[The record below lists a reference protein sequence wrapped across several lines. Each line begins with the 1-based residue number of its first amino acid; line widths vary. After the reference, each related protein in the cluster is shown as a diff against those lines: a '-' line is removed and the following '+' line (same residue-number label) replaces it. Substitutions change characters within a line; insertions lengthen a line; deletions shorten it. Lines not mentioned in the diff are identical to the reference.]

1 MEEVRYCPDCQLLGE
16 EKCPNCGGTLRQAKP
31 NDPVMLCKA
40 DAVRASMLEPLL
52 TQAGIPYSKVGKMG
66 AAMVMRAGAF
76 LEEYTFYVPLGAL
89 EEAMELTMVWQDD
102 TAE

>member
-52 TQAGIPYSKVGKMG
+52 T
-66 AAMVMRAGAF
+66 
-76 LEEYTFYVPLGAL
+76 
-89 EEAMELTMVWQDD
+89 
-102 TAE
+102 